1 MTDTQTEAELV
12 EFWIDEQTSVM
23 VEVQEERRGSVQ
35 VGARSDRYR
44 EARDLLVD
52 DLERIRDA
60 ARATLS
66 TLRDAAHPDEI
77 KLGFAVKFTT
87 EAGAV
92 IARTALEGN
101 FTVELL
107 WKKASDAQESP

>member
-1 MTDTQTEAELV
+1 
-12 EFWIDEQTSVM
+12 
-23 VEVQEERRGSVQ
+23 
-35 VGARSDRYR
+35 
-44 EARDLLVD
+44 LLFG

-66 TLRDAAHPDEI
+66 TFRDAAQPDEI

-101 FTVELL
+101 FAVELL
-107 WKKASDAQESP
+107 WKKPGVAQKTPG